1 MDCSIPGF
9 PVRHQLPELAQTL
22 ARHRKKR
29 LKEADRKKETEKKKM
44 RETKRLLT

>member
-1 MDCSIPGF
+1 MPGF

-29 LKEADRKKETEKKKM
+29 LKEADRKKSEK
-44 RETKRLLT
+44 RRKRK